1 MNKNPTPP
9 SKQAIRKEK
18 ALESDRRDI
27 LDAASMLFA
36 AKGIDQTSMSD
47 IADQSGFS
55 VGKIYKFFPSK
66 KSLFLHIIEAFLEH
80 LHQSALQ
87 ANNENLPPLTRLENV
102 LQAAIDVANS
112 DPDRILIHLR
122 ESPSL
127 FAELKIHYQDIYVTT
142 NREILTEAM
151 KSGHLKSHD
160 PQLLA
165 IMLVGAVDALI
176 THLAS
181 SGQESPF
188 SIIPQLVYDS
198 LIVPL
203 KTDPSQVDEE
213 KHNET

>member
-1 MNKNPTPP
+1 MNEKKTPP
-9 SKQAIRKEK
+9 SKQSIRKKK
-18 ALESDRRDI
+18 ALESDRVDI
-27 LDAASMLFA
+27 LDAASKLFA
-36 AKGIDQTSMSD
+36 SNGVEQTSMSD

-66 KSLFLHIIEAFLEH
+66 KSLFLHIVGAFLEH
-80 LHQSALQ
+80 LHKSSLQ
-87 ANNENLPPLTRLENV
+87 ANDKSLPPLQRLENV

-127 FAELKIHYQDIYVTT
+127 FADLKIHYQDIYVTT
-142 NREILTEAM
+142 NRELLTEAM
-151 KSGHLKSHD
+151 ESGHLKSHD

-176 THLAS
+176 SHLAS
-181 SGQESPF
+181 SGVEKPF
-188 SIIPQLVYDS
+188 SLIPQLVFDG

-203 KTDPSQVDEE
+203 KTD
-213 KHNET
+213 